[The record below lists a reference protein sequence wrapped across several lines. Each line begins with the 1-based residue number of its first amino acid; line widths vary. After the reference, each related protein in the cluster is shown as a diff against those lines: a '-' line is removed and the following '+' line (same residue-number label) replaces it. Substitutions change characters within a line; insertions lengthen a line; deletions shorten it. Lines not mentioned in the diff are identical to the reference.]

1 MNTNEASQWS
11 LNTIISLELIPDSLP
26 DLVDSA
32 RQEANVMRSVIAR
45 RPCAVNQT
53 WEERSVNTMTTDQPT
68 ETGVLHTAKSPL
80 IPESWRAI
88 YANPLAKP
96 EHVADFRME
105 GEGAITFPLGRMRL
119 ESVRDEAEARA
130 ISYCGARRTFRR
142 TPPSHGIL
150 AGPRAGPG
158 DYVFSASVR
167 KAGICSILPSSH
179 VLANTTSI
187 ITAK

>member
-1 MNTNEASQWS
+1 
-11 LNTIISLELIPDSLP
+11 
-26 DLVDSA
+26 
-32 RQEANVMRSVIAR
+32 
-45 RPCAVNQT
+45 
-53 WEERSVNTMTTDQPT
+53 MTTDQPT

-119 ESVRDEAEARA
+119 ESVRDEAEGRRA
-130 ISYCGARRTFRR
+130 NFVLWCPEDFPADAAVSWDFGRSA
-142 TPPSHGIL
+142 S
-150 AGPRAGPG
+150 RAWRLC
-158 DYVFSASVR
+158 FSASAR